1 MTRRQFTLIEPL
13 VVITIIAI
21 LAAMLLPALSR
32 ARESAR
38 QSSCLNNM
46 KQMGTFIGLYG
57 SDNADYPP
65 TSRRGEYGVGKVLYD
80 AGYLNTSG
88 LKFLRCPG
96 TVNNRIRSNDGA
108 VEVNGSKVNFGIT
121 LQPNLFFM
129 PMEDKSMVGETQLN
143 LFDGPYYKK
152 ISSFRTPSRT
162 MAIGEYFSTG
172 WDTDPTVVAWVKY
185 VEMHEPSGLLLIN
198 AKLAAT
204 HDGIAKNMLYIG
216 GNASKFRLSP
226 NRSEVATKELWGTKN
241 NI

>member
-1 MTRRQFTLIEPL
+1 MAEPTKTASEHATEALVLAAQKGDHAAFSRLIADMLPLVRRQS
-13 VVITIIAI
+13 AKYKSI
-21 LAAMLLPALSR
+21 LLDSDDLLQEGLLGLMTAVRTYRPGGEASFPTY
-32 ARESAR
+32 ARV
-38 QSSCLNNM
+38 C
-46 KQMGTFIGLYG
+46 
-57 SDNADYPP
+57 
-65 TSRRGEYGVGKVLYD
+65 
-80 AGYLNTSG
+80 
-88 LKFLRCPG
+88 
-96 TVNNRIRSNDGA
+96 VNNRIRSNDGA